1 MPDSLARIA
10 CACLL
15 LAALPAE
22 AELADPMRPSWSLP
36 AGPVTETPAGAL
48 RVSAVF
54 ISGER
59 RIAVVNGRRV
69 RVGDSVAGAYV
80 SRIERDRVSFRRGDE
95 AFSVPL
101 LAAAARQ

>member
-1 MPDSLARIA
+1 MPESRALV
-10 CACLL
+10 CLACLL
-15 LAALPAE
+15 LTALQAE

-36 AGPVTETPAGAL
+36 AGPAAEMPSGAL

-59 RIAVVNGRRV
+59 RIAVVNGQRV

-80 SRIERDRVSFRRGDE
+80 SRIERDRVGFRRGDE